1 MYRTNLKYRACTR
14 YGSRRTS
21 PYGGFQV
28 IEHATF
34 PTMLPTVYLKRR
46 GKGPANELKWHSRM
60 SIGRISHRG
69 GVWWGVV
76 GPVALRTTSSVVHR
90 LIDTGQTLDWSY
102 YVLVVQD
109 PFRLFPI
116 SKPELDLAQWH
127 LVE

>member
-1 MYRTNLKYRACTR
+1 
-14 YGSRRTS
+14 
-21 PYGGFQV
+21 
-28 IEHATF
+28 
-34 PTMLPTVYLKRR
+34 MLPTVYLKGRE
-46 GKGPANELKWHSRM
+46 KGPASELKWHFGI
-60 SIGRISHRG
+60 SIGRISHG
-69 GVWWGVV
+69 WWVEV